1 MVNGQDGNGRNG
13 GGYINGSVARWLNEY
28 WIGGLVGWWVPYMV
42 RWVGGYVGARVCGY
56 VGRWRAM
63 SMMGA
68 VSGW

>member
-1 MVNGQDGNGRNG
+1 MN
-13 GGYINGSVARWLNEY
+13 I
-28 WIGGLVGWWVPYMV
+28 GLVGWWVPYMV
-42 RWVGGYVGARVCGY
+42 RWVGGYAGARVCEY